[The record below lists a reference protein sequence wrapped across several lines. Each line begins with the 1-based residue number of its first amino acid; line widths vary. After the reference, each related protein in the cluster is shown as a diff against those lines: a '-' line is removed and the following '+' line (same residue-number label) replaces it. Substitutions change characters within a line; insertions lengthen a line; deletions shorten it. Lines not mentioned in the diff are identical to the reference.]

1 MISEA
6 VDYLKSQSIKP
17 KHIIIVDDGS
27 TDQESL
33 SVLHSIENDNDLKI
47 PIKIIYQKMQV
58 CLQQEILELEIRKIS

>member
-58 CLQQEILELEIRKIS
+58 CLQQEILELEIRKLS